1 MALDNATV
9 RERVQQQFGSAVLE
23 ASEWRGDL
31 ALRITPEALLEIAAF
46 LRNHPDLQYIFLSSI
61 TGVDYLSREPRFE
74 VVYHLRSLAFQHL
87 LTLKVGAPEEHPH
100 VPSLVPLWPTAT
112 YQEREVYDMFGI
124 VFDGHPDL
132 QRILMPE
139 DWDGHPQ
146 RKDEPL
152 VYEEVAFT
160 FNRETVD
167 AQKPYAKE

>member
-9 RERVQQQFGSAVLE
+9 RARVTERFGAAVLDATE
-23 ASEWRGDL
+23 YRGDL
-31 ALRITPEALLEIAAF
+31 AFRVAPETLPQIAQF
-46 LRNHPDLQYIFLSSI
+46 LRDDPDLQYIMLTSI
-61 TGVDYLSREPRFE
+61 TGVDYLGREPRFE
-74 VVYHLRSLAFQHL
+74 VVYHLRSLVNTHL
-87 LTLKVGAPEEHPH
+87 VVLKVGADEADPR

-112 YQEREVYDMFGI
+112 YQEREVFDMFG
-124 VFDGHPDL
+124 VQFDGHPDL

-160 FNRETVD
+160 FNRSEVD
-167 AQKPYAKE
+167 AQKPYARE